1 MATFQLSQGL
11 NSVNNPT
18 LDNIFEYGYINVSD
32 SSYVKFDTYGYTD
45 GSTNPVT
52 PQNVILGWYKSD
64 NAEDFVAI
72 AYQHLG
78 LPNEAIHF
86 QITPQPFP
94 VGGIYIHPSVNKKP
108 VVRIHSPFNSTFSL
122 TGTIQ
127 RATDGCGSNIGYTV
141 IKNQTTSL
149 IARTVLNTNTTTPTS
164 VTLSSVSLTLGD
176 YVDVMID
183 AGDDGNDQCDDTAID
198 FTVTFTP
205 NVIQTPILRN
215 AVTCNSTS
223 LIYDIL
229 LQQSGVASLY
239 KVGTVSP
246 ISTQNLTV
254 NGIDGIVT
262 FSGLNLTTGGEYYV
276 IVTNSGQTDSAQSI
290 HTTITPCY
298 TGSVNDLSIATTKN
312 TPVNIVL
319 TTVACNIGT
328 TTYTILTQPS
338 HGTLSNLSGAS
349 ATYTP
354 ASNYVGTD
362 SYVIEQRCDGAV
374 IDIATVSLTINN
386 FIANAVND
394 SFSTLVNTI
403 LNGNVTTNDTVCNV
417 GTTTFALHTNSA
429 HGNVTLN
436 SNGIF
441 FYQPTTDYVGNDSF
455 EYDLLCN
462 GNIIDTATVSL
473 TVNSITTYC
482 NEEFQIQAVKNDC
495 TVGTPTMI
503 TYVVEAGI
511 VCGKTS
517 VEKANWEAYLISLP
531 LAQISANNI
540 AICIDCTPLQESEIP
555 TFITSCVDITNPFLH
570 GNAIPSST
578 LTLYNQSLVVLGT
591 FTTPLTG
598 IFNIN
603 IMPYYNDNEAFL
615 LIAKDGIKRDSDFSR
630 FVIKCENVYKKKS
643 KKYKHCC

>member
-1 MATFQLSQGL
+1 M
-11 NSVNNPT
+11 
-18 LDNIFEYGYINVSD
+18 
-32 SSYVKFDTYGYTD
+32 
-45 GSTNPVT
+45 
-52 PQNVILGWYKSD
+52 
-64 NAEDFVAI
+64 
-72 AYQHLG
+72 
-78 LPNEAIHF
+78 
-86 QITPQPFP
+86 
-94 VGGIYIHPSVNKKP
+94 
-108 VVRIHSPFNSTFSL
+108 
-122 TGTIQ
+122 
-127 RATDGCGSNIGYTV
+127 
-141 IKNQTTSL
+141 
-149 IARTVLNTNTTTPTS
+149 
-164 VTLSSVSLTLGD
+164 
-176 YVDVMID
+176 
-183 AGDDGNDQCDDTAID
+183 
-198 FTVTFTP
+198 
-205 NVIQTPILRN
+205 
-215 AVTCNSTS
+215 
-223 LIYDIL
+223 
-229 LQQSGVASLY
+229 
-239 KVGTVSP
+239 
-246 ISTQNLTV
+246 
-254 NGIDGIVT
+254 
-262 FSGLNLTTGGEYYV
+262 
-276 IVTNSGQTDSAQSI
+276 
-290 HTTITPCY
+290 
-298 TGSVNDLSIATTKN
+298 
-312 TPVNIVL
+312 
-319 TTVACNIGT
+319 
-328 TTYTILTQPS
+328 
-338 HGTLSNLSGAS
+338 
-349 ATYTP
+349 
-354 ASNYVGTD
+354 
-362 SYVIEQRCDGAV
+362 
-374 IDIATVSLTINN
+374 SLTINN